1 MACPENIISSSPGL
15 SRKHYLFLSW
25 LVQKTLP
32 LHLLA
37 CPENIIS
44 SSHGLPRKHYL
55 FISGMSRKHYRFI
68 SWLVQKTLPLHVLA
82 GEKVD
87 NIKGVIRSHNH
98 RRKTDNAMIKRKRTN
113 NDLQNTT
120 QKTKDQAT
128 RTLL

>member
-1 MACPENIISSSPGL
+1 LINNDKLDTPSTN
-15 SRKHYLFLSW
+15 KHYLFISW
-25 LVQKTLP
+25 LVQKTLS